1 MPTVSET
8 TVILLI
14 RLLGLAQLIS
24 FAAIFYAPINLHWD
38 AELARLPRL
47 LRQMCNVYQAYTG
60 ATIVA
65 LGLVSLCCAPD
76 LAARTPLARAV
87 CLYTAAFWGVRLI
100 LQRTYDFAPHLK
112 TPFLRLGYHTL
123 TALFIIF
130 TTAYTS
136 LALR

>member
-1 MPTVSET
+1 MDT
-8 TVILLI
+8 TLLL
-14 RLLGLAQLIS
+14 RLAGLAHLIS
-24 FAAIFYAPINLHWD
+24 LTAMFYAPINLRWD
-38 AELARLPRL
+38 EELSRLPRL

-76 LAARTPLARAV
+76 LVSGTPLARAV
-87 CLYTAAFWGVRLI
+87 CAYIALFWGARLI

-112 TPFLRLGYHTL
+112 TPLLRLGYHGL
-123 TALFIIF
+123 TVLFIAF
-130 TTAYTS
+130 TVFYGW